1 MMAYKTVLYEVLR
14 GKFARITLNRPE
26 KRNALNHQ
34 LLDDIFAA
42 LDQADADPAVRAI
55 ILTGTDKAFSS
66 GYDIVGGSYYTSL
79 PKGAD
84 HWTVGDA
91 LGTTRKVREL
101 YQHLWNVTKP
111 TIAMVRGYCLSG
123 GCYLT
128 MLCDITI
135 ASDDAVFGHPAQK
148 VGGVSSMPLWVYL
161 LGPKRAKELLFTAK
175 LIDAKEA
182 ERVGLINRAVPG
194 AKLEDTVMEMAEQI
208 AEIPPEGMRMNK
220 EALNTAIEIMT
231 NLDGAFRYHSAM
243 NAMSRLRERTAE
255 SSLTSLLHK
264 GR

>member
-1 MMAYKTVLYEVLR
+1 MAFKTVLYEVLQ
-14 GKFARITLNRPE
+14 GQFAKITLNRPE

-34 LLDDIFAA
+34 LLDALFAA
-42 LDQADADPAVRAI
+42 LAQADADPAIRVI
-55 ILTGTDKAFSS
+55 IITGVDKAFSS

-84 HWTVGDA
+84 HWTLDA
-91 LGTTRKVREL
+91 ALATTRRVREM
-101 YQHLWNVTKP
+101 YQQLWNVTKP
-111 TIAMVRGYCLSG
+111 TIAMVRGYCLAG

-128 MLCDITI
+128 MLCDITL
-135 ASDDAVFGHPAQK
+135 AAEDAVFGHPAQK

-182 ERVGLINRAVPG
+182 ERIGLINRAVPG
-194 AKLEDTVMEMAEQI
+194 EKLEGAVLELAEQM
-208 AEIPPEGMRMNK
+208 AQVPADGLRLNK

-231 NLDGAFRYHSAM
+231 NLDAAFRFHSHM
-243 NAMSRLRERTAE
+243 NAMTRLRERSAGG
-255 SSLTSLLHK
+255 SSLTSLLKKK
-264 GR
+264 G